1 MGKRTP
7 TGQAGGLQSTG
18 DMKQPSMAVMTSD
31 DAAPED
37 QGFEALI
44 ARYIGRY
51 LKSFDLFHLV
61 LVYDQCV
68 CSGTSLM
75 MPAMTTS
82 SKPCPSGT
90 ERTAVCTGSLVNLLK
105 KLTLYKVRVYN

>member
-44 ARYIGRY
+44 ARYIG
-51 LKSFDLFHLV
+51 
-61 LVYDQCV
+61 
-68 CSGTSLM
+68 
-75 MPAMTTS
+75 
-82 SKPCPSGT
+82 
-90 ERTAVCTGSLVNLLK
+90 
-105 KLTLYKVRVYN
+105 